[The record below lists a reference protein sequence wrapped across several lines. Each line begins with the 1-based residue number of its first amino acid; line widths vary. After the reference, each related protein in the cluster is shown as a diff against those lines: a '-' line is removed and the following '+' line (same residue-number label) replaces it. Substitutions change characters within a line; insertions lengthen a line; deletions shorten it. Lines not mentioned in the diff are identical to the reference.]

1 MKTLIKATS
10 DTKLRSFV
18 LKAIPGTQVPYTQ
31 THYFCIFQIFFI
43 KKKNIK
49 QGTKTNTIKHQ
60 KLD

>member
-43 KKKNIK
+43 KKKKLNKVPK
-49 QGTKTNTIKHQ
+49 QTQ
-60 KLD
+60 